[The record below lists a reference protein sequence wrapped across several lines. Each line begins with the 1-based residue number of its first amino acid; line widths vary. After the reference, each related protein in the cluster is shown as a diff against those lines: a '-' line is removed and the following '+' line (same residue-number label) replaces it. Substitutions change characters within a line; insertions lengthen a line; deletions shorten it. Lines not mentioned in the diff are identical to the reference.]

1 MSERLKERDWK
12 SRKRATVSG
21 VRIPPSPLVQQRSRL
36 ALISV
41 FGLGNMRPAS
51 GTWGSLPPVLVAAV
65 LLLWGLTPLAAPL
78 VYYGVLGAIAMIFA
92 LACVLLGDAA
102 EARWGQDP
110 GQVVADEVVGQSL
123 TLMLLPWGTIMLPPL
138 WATDHIVPLIA
149 FTLGFAFV
157 AFRVMDIV
165 KPWPA
170 RQVQRVPG
178 GWGILL
184 DDVFAAVYAAGVVQ
198 IAARLVLR

>member
-1 MSERLKERDWK
+1 M
-12 SRKRATVSG
+12 
-21 VRIPPSPLVQQRSRL
+21 QQRSRL

-51 GTWGSLPPVLVAAV
+51 GTWGSLPPVIIAAFLV
-65 LLLWGLTPLAAPL
+65 LWGMDPLGAPL
-78 VYYGVLGAIAMIFA
+78 VYYGVMGLLVLVFGLG
-92 LACVLLGDAA
+92 CVLQGDAA
-102 EARWGQDP
+102 EARWGPDP

-123 TLMLLPWGTIMLPPL
+123 TLMLLPWGAIMRPPL
-138 WATDHIVPLIA
+138 WASDHIMALII
-149 FTLGFAFV
+149 FTLAFAFI

-184 DDVFAAVYAAGVVQ
+184 DDVFAGIYAAAVIQ
-198 IAARLVLR
+198 LTARLVLR

>member
-1 MSERLKERDWK
+1 
-12 SRKRATVSG
+12 
-21 VRIPPSPLVQQRSRL
+21 VQQRPRL

-51 GTWGSLPPVLVAAV
+51 GTWGSLPPVIIAAF
-65 LLLWGLTPLAAPL
+65 LMLWGLHPVAAPL
-78 VYYGVLGAIAMIFA
+78 AFYGVLGAMA
-92 LACVLLGDAA
+92 LVFGLTCVLQGDAA

-110 GQVVADEVVGQSL
+110 GQVVADEVVGQAI

-138 WATDHIVPLIA
+138 WATDHIIPMIA
-149 FTLGFAFV
+149 FTLVLAFV

-170 RQVQRVPG
+170 YQLQRVPG

-184 DDVFAAVYAAGVVQ
+184 DDVFAGVYAAAVIQ
-198 IAARLVLR
+198 LAARLVLR